1 MPSVQSSGASAGS
14 PGADGVLIVG
24 GGQAAVH
31 LASSLRELGWQAAV
45 TIVSEEDPRSL
56 PAAAAV
62 QGILVRKCPADN
74 ARVPLS
80 RTLRARPD
88 HRADRARVTD
98 VRAAAPGRPGVAT
111 TEGGDRLEFGH
122 LALAT
127 GARPRLLAVP
137 GADLAGICYLRDVG
151 HALELRE
158 RLAAAQ
164 RVLVVGGG
172 FIGLEAA
179 AAATAMGKTV
189 TVVEAADR
197 LIGRVVAP
205 VISDFYAAA
214 HRRRGVRVLLG
225 TAVSRFE
232 GTGPADTGPANT
244 GPASTGGTVT
254 GAHLSD
260 GGFAPADLVI
270 IGIGAEPR
278 TELAERLGLACAG
291 GIVVDAF
298 ARTSD
303 PAIVAV
309 GRLRGHPA
317 SRGRRRRPWSASSRT
332 GTRST
337 TPRSPRPPWPGCP
350 RRTTRRRG
358 SGPTR
363 ARSSCR
369 SPGCPAGFDQAVL
382 RGDPGQERFSV
393 LYYRDGRLLA
403 VHAVNCPRD
412 YLAVRRALA
421 AGQEIPAE
429 SAADCRTSRCARRP
443 RACSG
448 RGRVGLITS
457 RAAMPQCRRPG
468 TAWRRGRGAAATRVP
483 CLLLFLVLSRSRA
496 PRSGSR

>member
-1 MPSVQSSGASAGS
+1 MPSVQSSSPSAGS

-31 LASSLRELGWQAAV
+31 LASSLRDLGWQAAV
-45 TIVSEEDPRSL
+45 TVVSEENHAPYQR
-56 PAAAAV
+56 P
-62 QGILVRKCPADN
+62 
-74 ARVPLS
+74 PLS
-80 RTLRARPD
+80 KAFLSGNAQVTTLEFRSAEHYER
-88 HRADRARVTD
+88 DRITVLTGQRVTD
-98 VRAAAPGRPGVAT
+98 VRPAAPGRPGVAI
-111 TEGGDRLEFGH
+111 TEDSARLKFGRLEFGH

-127 GARPRLLAVP
+127 GARPRRLTVP
-137 GADLAGICYLRDVG
+137 GADLAGICYLRDAG

-158 RLAAAQ
+158 RLAAAR

-179 AAATAMGKTV
+179 AAATAKDKTV
-189 TVVEAADR
+189 TVVESADR

-225 TAVSRFE
+225 AAVSRFE
-232 GTGPADTGPANT
+232 GTGPASTGPAD
-244 GPASTGGTVT
+244 TGGTVT

-260 GGFAPADLVI
+260 GGFVPADLVI

-303 PAIVAV
+303 PAILAV
-309 GRLRGHPA
+309 GDCAVTPHPA
-317 SRGRRRRPWSASSRT
+317 AADGSLIRFESYGHAIDHAKVAAATLAGVPASYDALPWFWSDQ
-332 GTRST
+332 GTLKLQIA
-337 TPRSPRPPWPGCP
+337 GL
-350 RRTTRRRG
+350 
-358 SGPTR
+358 SG
-363 ARSSCR
+363 
-369 SPGCPAGFDQAVL
+369 GFDQAVL

-393 LYYRDGRLLA
+393 LYYREGRLLA

-429 SAADCRTSRCARRP
+429 SAADADQPLRP
-443 RACSG
+443 A
-448 RGRVGLITS
+448 
-457 RAAMPQCRRPG
+457 
-468 TAWRRGRGAAATRVP
+468 GAGV
-483 CLLLFLVLSRSRA
+483 
-496 PRSGSR
+496 

>member
-1 MPSVQSSGASAGS
+1 MPSVQSSSASAGS

-24 GGQAAVH
+24 GGQAAMH
-31 LASSLRELGWQAAV
+31 LASSLREYGWQAAV
-45 TIVSEEDPRSL
+45 TIVSEE
-56 PAAAAV
+56 
-62 QGILVRKCPADN
+62 
-74 ARVPLS
+74 ARAPYQRPPLS
-80 RTLRARPD
+80 KAFLSGKVEPTTLAFRSAEQYE
-88 HRADRARVTD
+88 HDRITVLTGHRVTD
-98 VRAAAPGRPGVAT
+98 VLAAAPGRPGVAA

-127 GARPRLLAVP
+127 GARPRLLPVP
-137 GADLAGICYLRDVG
+137 GAGLAGICYLRDLG

-158 RLAAAQ
+158 RLAGAQ

-179 AAATAMGKTV
+179 AAATARGKTV

-232 GTGPADTGPANT
+232 GTGS
-244 GPASTGGTVT
+244 ASTGSASTGSASTGSAGAGGAVT
-254 GAHLSD
+254 GARLTD
-260 GGFAPADLVI
+260 GGFVPADLVI

-303 PAIVAV
+303 PAIVAAGDCAV
-309 GRLRGHPA
+309 TPHPA
-317 SRGRRRRPWSASSRT
+317 AADGSLVRFESYGHAFDHAKVAAATLAGVPAPYDAVPWFWSDQ
-332 GTRST
+332 
-337 TPRSPRPPWPGCP
+337 
-350 RRTTRRRG
+350 G
-358 SGPTR
+358 SLKLQIAGL
-363 ARSSCR
+363 S
-369 SPGCPAGFDQAVL
+369 AGFDQAVL
-382 RGDPGQERFSV
+382 RGDPREERFSV

-403 VHAVNCPRD
+403 VHAVNSPRD

-421 AGQEIPAE
+421 AGQQIPAE
-429 SAADCRTSRCARRP
+429 LAADAGQPLRP
-443 RACSG
+443 A
-448 RGRVGLITS
+448 
-457 RAAMPQCRRPG
+457 
-468 TAWRRGRGAAATRVP
+468 GAVR
-483 CLLLFLVLSRSRA
+483 
-496 PRSGSR
+496 

>member
-1 MPSVQSSGASAGS
+1 MPSVQSGSASFGS

-45 TIVSEEDPRSL
+45 TIVSEEPHAPYQR
-56 PAAAAV
+56 P
-62 QGILVRKCPADN
+62 
-74 ARVPLS
+74 PLS
-80 RTLRARPD
+80 KAFLSGSADPTTLEFRSAERYE
-88 HRADRARVTD
+88 RERITVLTGQRVTG
-98 VRAAAPGRPGVAT
+98 VRAATAGRPGAAV
-111 TEGGDRLEFGH
+111 TEDGGRLEFGR

-127 GARPRLLAVP
+127 GARPRLLTVP

-151 HALELRE
+151 HAIALRE

-179 AAATAMGKTV
+179 AAVTAKGKAV
-189 TVVEAADR
+189 TVVEAAGR

-232 GTGPADTGPANT
+232 GTGPADTGPADT
-244 GPASTGGTVT
+244 GPARTGGTVT

-260 GGFAPADLVI
+260 GGFVPADLVV

-278 TELAERLGLACAG
+278 TELAEQLGLACAG

-303 PAIVAV
+303 PAIVAAGDCAV
-309 GRLRGHPA
+309 TPHPA
-317 SRGRRRRPWSASSRT
+317 AADGSLVRFESFGHAIDHAKVAAATLAGRPARYDAVPWFWSDQ
-332 GTRST
+332 
-337 TPRSPRPPWPGCP
+337 
-350 RRTTRRRG
+350 
-358 SGPTR
+358 GPLKLQI
-363 ARSSCR
+363 AGLS
-369 SPGCPAGFDQAVL
+369 AGFDQTVL

-403 VHAVNCPRD
+403 VHAVNSPRD

-421 AGQEIPAE
+421 AGQQIPAE
-429 SAADCRTSRCARRP
+429 LAADANRPRRP
-443 RACSG
+443 A
-448 RGRVGLITS
+448 
-457 RAAMPQCRRPG
+457 
-468 TAWRRGRGAAATRVP
+468 GAGV
-483 CLLLFLVLSRSRA
+483 
-496 PRSGSR
+496 